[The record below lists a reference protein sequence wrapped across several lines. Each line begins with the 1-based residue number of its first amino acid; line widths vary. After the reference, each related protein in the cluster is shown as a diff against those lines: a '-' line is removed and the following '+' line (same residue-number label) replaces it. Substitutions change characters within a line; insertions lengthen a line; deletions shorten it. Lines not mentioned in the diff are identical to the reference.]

1 MENMTIGFA
10 LTGSY
15 CTIDKVVPQ
24 VSDFVKKGYDVHVI
38 LSENVQ
44 HTDTRFGKSADL
56 MEKLKKLTGNP
67 LITSIRE
74 AEPIGP
80 KNLLDGLIIAP
91 CTGNTLSKI
100 ANGITDTCVTMA
112 AKATLR
118 NKNPLILAISTNDGL
133 SGSARSLGTVLNYKN
148 VYFVPFRQ
156 DEYIKKEAS
165 LVAEMGKIYDTFTAA
180 LEGRQIQPLLLEGRT
195 AQTKQ

>member
-1 MENMTIGFA
+1 MDHMTVGFA

-15 CTIDKVVPQ
+15 CTFDKVIPQ
-24 VSDFVKKGYDVHVI
+24 VLEFVKKGHDVHAIV
-38 LSENVQ
+38 SENVQ
-44 HTDTRFGKSADL
+44 HTDTRFGKSEDFMKRL
-56 MEKLKKLTGNP
+56 ENITGNP

-80 KNLLDGLIIAP
+80 KNFLDCLMIAP
-91 CTGNTLSKI
+91 CTGNTLSKL

-118 NKNPLILAISTNDGL
+118 NQNPLILAISTNDGL

-156 DEYIKKEAS
+156 DEYIKKETS
-165 LVAEMGKIYDTFTAA
+165 LVAEMTKIYDTFAA
-180 LEGRQIQPLLLEGRT
+180 AFEGRQLQPLLLEGKT
-195 AQTKQ
+195 AQAK